1 MFIHIDAFN
10 FFNVISLSLVGR
22 NKNVKKKKKGG
33 EGGGGQKLALRFD
46 CYHRAGENLTFFPKD
61 RSLFLGSI
69 VITEQ
74 VETSHFFLR
83 TEACSSIQLLSPS
96 KWKPHISS

>member
-1 MFIHIDAFN
+1 MHL
-10 FFNVISLSLVGR
+10 ISLTLFHYPWSAEIR
-22 NKNVKKKKKGG
+22 MSKKKRKGG
-33 EGGGGQKLALRFD
+33 RGGGGGQKLALRFD

-69 VITEQ
+69 FITEQ

-83 TEACSSIQLLSPS
+83 TEACSSARLLSLS
-96 KWKPHISS
+96 RWKPYIPS

>member
-22 NKNVKKKKKGG
+22 NKNVKKKKKKGG
-33 EGGGGQKLALRFD
+33 RGGGQKLALRFD

-83 TEACSSIQLLSPS
+83 TEACSSARLLSLS
-96 KWKPHISS
+96 KWKPYIPS